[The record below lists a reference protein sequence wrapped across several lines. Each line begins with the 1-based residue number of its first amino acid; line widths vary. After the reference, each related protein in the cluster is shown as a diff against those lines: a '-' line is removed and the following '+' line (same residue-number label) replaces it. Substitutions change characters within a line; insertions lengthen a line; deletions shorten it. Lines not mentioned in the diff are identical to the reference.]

1 MSARW
6 KRNTVVAT
14 MVLLVC
20 AAVALNWK
28 YTGEQAADAV
38 EETGTK
44 ILGEATLVSGQEDG
58 GEAGT
63 DEEAVYTGGDYFAS
77 ARLTRQQAR
86 DNAISLLQE
95 AADQSGAD
103 AAVANEASEG
113 IQVLA
118 LLSKK
123 LLVNSVGMLFDL
135 LGKTGSR
142 EAIRAAS
149 NYLSTALYQ
158 VYRHLYH
165 ANPANNPD
173 FFSVSQRHFMAGL
186 ANADLHMSEVE
197 LTDALSAHV
206 KEKGRMPEMDHA
218 ALARDYPVLY
228 QSMLQLIHN
237 SGERINHLM
246 EGREAKGEKKK

>member
-118 LLSKK
+118 GYTMKEAQIENLVTAKGYTDCVAFIGENALS
-123 LLVNSVGMLFDL
+123 LAVAAPE
-135 LGKTGSR
+135 GS
-142 EAIRAAS
+142 
-149 NYLSTALYQ
+149 
-158 VYRHLYH
+158 
-165 ANPANNPD
+165 
-173 FFSVSQRHFMAGL
+173 
-186 ANADLHMSEVE
+186 
-197 LTDALSAHV
+197 LTDADTARIV
-206 KEKGRMPEMDHA
+206 DVVNQA
-218 ALARDYPVLY
+218 AGFTADQIKIIEV
-228 QSMLQLIHN
+228 
-237 SGERINHLM
+237 E
-246 EGREAKGEKKK
+246 

>member
-1 MSARW
+1 MPRTFSEAMSALRREQGLSQR
-6 KRNTVVAT
+6 KAASELHISQALLSHYENGAREPGLEFVVRACDYYG
-14 MVLLVC
+14 VSADYLLGR
-20 AAVALNWK
+20 
-28 YTGEQAADAV
+28 T
-38 EETGTK
+38 
-44 ILGEATLVSGQEDG
+44 
-58 GEAGT
+58 
-63 DEEAVYTGGDYFAS
+63 
-77 ARLTRQQAR
+77 LTRDGTTIGTEELYDISDEK
-86 DNAISLLQE
+86 DNSMRG
-95 AADQSGAD
+95 S
-103 AAVANEASEG
+103 
-113 IQVLA
+113 VLA

-135 LGKTGSR
+135 LGKTGNR

-149 NYLSTALYQ
+149 NYLSSAVYS
-158 VYRHLYH
+158 VYRQLYH

-186 ANADLHMSEVE
+186 ADADLHMSEVE

-237 SGERINHLM
+237 SGERMNKLFG
-246 EGREAKGEKKK
+246 GREQK

>member
-1 MSARW
+1 VVKACDYYGVSADY
-6 KRNTVVAT
+6 
-14 MVLLVC
+14 LLGR
-20 AAVALNWK
+20 
-28 YTGEQAADAV
+28 T
-38 EETGTK
+38 
-44 ILGEATLVSGQEDG
+44 
-58 GEAGT
+58 
-63 DEEAVYTGGDYFAS
+63 
-77 ARLTRQQAR
+77 LTRDGTTIGTEELYDISDEK
-86 DNAISLLQE
+86 DNSMRG
-95 AADQSGAD
+95 S
-103 AAVANEASEG
+103 
-113 IQVLA
+113 VLA

-186 ANADLHMSEVE
+186 ADADLHMSEVE

>member
-1 MSARW
+1 MNAEFSRTLSLLRQEKGVSQRTAAGVLGISQALLSHYENGIREPGLAFVVKACDYYGVSADY
-6 KRNTVVAT
+6 
-14 MVLLVC
+14 LLGR
-20 AAVALNWK
+20 
-28 YTGEQAADAV
+28 T
-38 EETGTK
+38 
-44 ILGEATLVSGQEDG
+44 
-58 GEAGT
+58 
-63 DEEAVYTGGDYFAS
+63 
-77 ARLTRQQAR
+77 LTRDGTTIGTEELYDISDEK
-86 DNAISLLQE
+86 DNSMRG
-95 AADQSGAD
+95 S
-103 AAVANEASEG
+103 
-113 IQVLA
+113 VLA

-186 ANADLHMSEVE
+186 ADAVE